1 MSVLFTR
8 KAIIPVWV
16 IVFGLLAVL
25 GPGTVDT
32 SVLLLIV
39 GVVAPVIM
47 LILWKEPSPT
57 VAEVLHHVEASR
69 TER

>member
-1 MSVLFTR
+1 MPMLFRR
-8 KAIIPVWV
+8 KAIVPVWV
-16 IVFGLLAVL
+16 IVFGLFALF

-47 LILWKEPSPT
+47 LILWREPVPT
-57 VAEVLHHVEASR
+57 VAEVLHRVDAPR
-69 TER
+69 TE